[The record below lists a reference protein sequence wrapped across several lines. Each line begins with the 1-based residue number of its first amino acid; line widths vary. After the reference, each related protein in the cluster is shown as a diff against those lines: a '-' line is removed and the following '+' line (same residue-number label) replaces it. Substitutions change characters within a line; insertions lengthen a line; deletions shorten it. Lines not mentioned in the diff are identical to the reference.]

1 MLKLVGLEND
11 QNIGDRVRPDG
22 CVAEAVDLDR
32 ELLLDRGAHA
42 LGDGAGL
49 RRVVI
54 DVGVIA
60 QIRDGL
66 RGFLGHR
73 TALPAGL
80 QWYSASLHS
89 RYPQVDSASDCW
101 ASFSCVR
108 HPRESGDLGTLAHCP
123 GPLGPRFRG

>member
-1 MLKLVGLEND
+1 VGLEND
-11 QNIGDRVRPDG
+11 QNVGDRARPDRR
-22 CVAEAVDLDR
+22 VAEAVDLDR
-32 ELLLDRGAHA
+32 KLLADRGAHS
-42 LGDGAGL
+42 LGDGARP

-54 DVGVIA
+54 NVGAIA

-89 RYPQVDSASDCW
+89 RYPHVDSTERTHA
-101 ASFSCVR
+101 
-108 HPRESGDLGTLAHCP
+108 
-123 GPLGPRFRG
+123 